1 MTENLPEHLREDI
14 GAPSPEAA
22 SEEEHLREDVNVP
35 TEENDGGPEFSEGHF
50 TSGQLNAGQRVPGVS
65 PGGEYREGRE
75 EELAKRE
82 EAD

>member
-14 GAPSPEAA
+14 GASGPGAE
-22 SEEEHLREDVNVP
+22 SEDEHLREDVNTP
-35 TEENDGGPEFSEGHF
+35 SDENDGGPEFSESHF

-65 PGGEYREGRE
+65 PAGEYKEGRE
-75 EELAKRE
+75 EELAHRD